1 MRILGLDL
9 GRRRVGVALSD
20 PDGLIAQPFEQF
32 EPRGRRDLV
41 ETVARL
47 VEEREVERVV
57 VGLPTRL
64 DGTAGEQARRTEA
77 VVEALREALAVP
89 VAVWDERF
97 STRRAERSLRE
108 AGLKAPRRK
117 ARRDMVAATF
127 ILQAYLD
134 AGAPL
139 D

>member
-9 GRRRVGVALSD
+9 GQRRVGVALSD
-20 PDGLIAQPFEQF
+20 PGGRIAQPLEQF

-41 ETVARL
+41 QAVARL
-47 VEEREVERVV
+47 LEEHGAERIL

-64 DGTAGEQARRTEA
+64 DGTAGEQVRRTEA
-77 VVEALREALAVP
+77 VIEALREELSVP

-97 STRRAERSLRE
+97 STRQADRAMRE
-108 AGLKAPRRK
+108 AGLKPSRRK
-117 ARRDMVAATF
+117 ARRDMVAATL